1 MVGSDTIVACA
12 TPWGRGATSL
22 IRLSGVAALAIARE
36 VCPGGPPWRARRAS
50 LRRVVDDGK
59 VIDEVLAL
67 WMPAPGTYTG
77 EETVELSG
85 HGNPVL
91 VEELLDRCLRAGARM
106 ARPGEFTRRAVEHGR
121 MDLLR
126 AEAVAELIRATSPS
140 GVSLAR
146 HGLDGGLQEAVGAL
160 RERLLD
166 LAAELEARLDHPGD
180 DLGFHEDTEVVRLL
194 EGVAADAAGLA
205 EGWRA
210 GRIRL
215 QGARVALV
223 GPVNA
228 GKSSLFNALV
238 GVTRAL
244 VSPEPGTTRD
254 VVETSVLIDGLDV
267 TFYDT
272 AGERGSAVG
281 LEAAGQALGR
291 ALTAAVDLR
300 VLVMPLHQPW
310 QGAPPSGSQLV
321 VGTHPDLLDGRP
333 AWSLDQPVHRV
344 NGQTGAGVAAVSA
357 SIRDHLSVAPS
368 GSAALTTQRQHDLLR
383 AIAGHARASAAALSG
398 PLGPAVAAEE
408 CTRALMVQGELTGE
422 DVREGVLDRLFAR
435 FCVGK

>member
-1 MVGSDTIVACA
+1 MIGTDTIVACA

-22 IRLSGVAALAIARE
+22 IRLSGVSALAIARE
-36 VCPGGPPWRARRAS
+36 LCPGGPKWRPRRAS
-50 LRRVVDDGK
+50 LRRVLDEGE

-67 WMPAPGTYTG
+67 WMPAPTTYTG
-77 EETVELSG
+77 EDTVELSG

-91 VEELLDRCLRAGARM
+91 VEALIDRCLRAGARM

-126 AEAVAELIRATSPS
+126 AEAVAELIRATSPA

-146 HGLDGGLQEAVGAL
+146 HGLDGGLQEAVGGL
-160 RERLLD
+160 RERLMD

-180 DLGFHEDTEVVRLL
+180 DLAFHEDAEVVGLL
-194 EGVAADAAGLA
+194 EAVAADASGLA
-205 EGWRA
+205 DGWRA

-215 QGARVALV
+215 EGARVALV

-254 VVETSVLIDGLDV
+254 VVEKSVLIDGLDV

-272 AGERGSAVG
+272 AGERGDAVG

-291 ALTAAVDLR
+291 ELTEAVDLR
-300 VLVMPLHQPW
+300 VVVMPLHRPW
-310 QGAPPSGSQLV
+310 EGPPALAAQLV
-321 VGTHPDLLDGRP
+321 VGTHEDRLDGPP
-333 AWSLDQPVHRV
+333 AWSLERTIYRV
-344 NGQTGAGVAAVSA
+344 DGRTGAGIAGLRVA
-357 SIRDHLSVAPS
+357 IRDHLAAAPTDA
-368 GSAALTTQRQHDLLR
+368 AALTTQRQHDLLR